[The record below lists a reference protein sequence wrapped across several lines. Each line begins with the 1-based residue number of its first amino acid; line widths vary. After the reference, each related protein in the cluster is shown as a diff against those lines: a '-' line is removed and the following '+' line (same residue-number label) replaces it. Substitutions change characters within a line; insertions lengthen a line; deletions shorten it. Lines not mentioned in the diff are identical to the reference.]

1 MPVLADTHAHLY
13 FHQFDHDRST
23 MIQRAL
29 NNGVTRLFLPNV
41 DSQTIAALYQTADT
55 FPACCFPMMGVHPC
69 SIKADFEQELAIA
82 EQELKH
88 SGRRFYAVGEIG
100 LDFYWDLTYRKQQ
113 FEALEQQIDWA
124 KQLQL
129 PIVLHCRNSFDE
141 TFEVVRNQAAGGGL
155 SGVFHCF
162 GGTVADAE
170 KVAGLSS
177 FYIGIGGTLT
187 YKKSELPEVIAA
199 TDLKYIVLET
209 DAPYLAPEPYR
220 SSKNPAEKR
229 NESAYVVNVAQ
240 RIAEIK
246 RLSMEEVATTTTQNA
261 LQLFKMN

>member
-1 MPVLADTHAHLY
+1 MPVFTDTHAHLY
-13 FHQFDHDRST
+13 FHQFDHDRNA

-41 DSQTIAALYQTADT
+41 DSETIAAMYQTIDAH
-55 FPACCFPMMGVHPC
+55 PHHCFPMMGVHPC
-69 SIKADFEQELAIA
+69 SIKANFEKELALA

-100 LDFYWDLTYRKQQ
+100 LDFYWDVTYRKQQ
-113 FEALEQQIDWA
+113 FEALERQIAWA
-124 KQLQL
+124 KELQL
-129 PIVLHCRNSFDE
+129 PIVLHCRESFAE
-141 TFEVVRNQAAGGGL
+141 TFELVKNQAAGGGL

-162 GGTVADAE
+162 GGTVADAG
-170 KVAGLSS
+170 KVAALDN
-177 FYIGIGGTLT
+177 FYMGIGGTLT

-199 TDLKYIVLET
+199 VDLQYIVLET

-220 SSKNPAEKR
+220 SAKNPAEKR

-246 RLSMEEVATTTTQNA
+246 RLSIDEVATTTTQNA
-261 LQLFKMN
+261 LTLFKMN